1 MPREG
6 GKDPAK
12 EENKASVGDREGK
25 RMNVTSR

>member
-12 EENKASVGDREGK
+12 EESKASAGDREGK
-25 RMNVTSR
+25 RVNVTSC